1 MEKYYLCSAQSKINA
16 NQNETLLVP
25 AEDVADF
32 ISSYLTPDCVLIFS
46 SCTTFKA
53 IPRDDEK

>member
-1 MEKYYLCSAQSKINA
+1 MEKYYLCSVQSKVNP

-25 AEDVADF
+25 AQDVADF
-32 ISSYLTPDCVLIFS
+32 TSSYLTPDCVLIFS

-53 IPRDDEK
+53 IPRDNEK

>member
-1 MEKYYLCSAQSKINA
+1 MENYYLCSVQSKTNA

-32 ISSYLTPDCVLIFS
+32 ISSYLAPDCVLIIS
-46 SCTTFKA
+46 QCSTFKA
-53 IPRDDEK
+53 IPNDDEK

>member
-1 MEKYYLCSAQSKINA
+1 MEKYYVCSAQSKTNA

-32 ISSYLTPDCVLIFS
+32 ISSYLSPDCVLIFS